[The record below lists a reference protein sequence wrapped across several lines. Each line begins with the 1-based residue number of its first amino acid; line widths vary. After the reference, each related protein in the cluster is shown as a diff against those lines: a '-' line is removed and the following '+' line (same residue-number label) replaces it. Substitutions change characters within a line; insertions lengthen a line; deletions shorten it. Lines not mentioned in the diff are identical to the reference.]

1 MVEETQE
8 QQEQKILLE
17 PKVDLQ
23 HVGPCKL
30 KVSFE
35 VAVDKVRQVVDDK
48 YAKLN
53 KAVQLPGFRK
63 GHAPRSLLERKF
75 GKEISDDVKHLLIE
89 NSVKEAIDAKKF
101 EPLIE
106 PKLLNEE
113 AVQFKADAPFT
124 FALEVEVR
132 PSIEI
137 KSYTG
142 LKVKK
147 PTIEVTDADVAQQIE
162 RHREAKAEWE
172 PVEEAAKEGDQ
183 VIQDMELVTDGNVVT
198 SEENVALA
206 LHDKISLLNAPIPEY
221 YKAIVGHKA
230 GDTVEY
236 TTKLPKET
244 EDPKLADKEVVV
256 RSKIKSVKRKKL
268 PELNDDFAKSL
279 DLDSLD
285 ELRQETKKFLTQQK
299 EEDAKAD
306 MYGQILR
313 ELTAQNEFPLP
324 EGLVQK
330 GASEHLQRLAVDMIC
345 RGAPQEVVQAELE
358 KNKDKAQ
365 EQATLHLKQ
374 QLIIE
379 HIASKEKIFVTEDEV
394 DRRIEQIAARQGRW
408 PTEVRDYLEQ
418 NDMLRALRGQMRTE
432 KVLEYLLSKAVL
444 E

>member
-1 MVEETQE
+1 MAEET
-8 QQEQKILLE
+8 QEQKILLE

-23 HVGPCKL
+23 QVGPCKL

-35 VAVDKVRQVVDDK
+35 VAIDKVRQVVDDK

-53 KAVQLPGFRK
+53 EAVQLPGFRK

-75 GKEISDDVKHLLIE
+75 GKEISSDVKHMLIE
-89 NSVKEAIDAKKF
+89 NSVREAIDAKKF

-106 PKLLNEE
+106 PKLLDEDQ
-113 AVQFKADAPFT
+113 VQFKADAPFT
-124 FALEVEVR
+124 FAVEVEVR
-132 PSIEI
+132 PNIEI

-142 LKVKK
+142 LKVKRPK
-147 PTIEVTDADVAQQIE
+147 VEVTDADIARQLE

-183 VIQDMELVTDGNVVT
+183 VIQDMELVTDGNVVM

-268 PELNDDFAKSL
+268 PELNDDLAKSL

-285 ELRQETKKFLTQQK
+285 QLREEIKKFLMRQK
-299 EEDAKAD
+299 EEDAKGD
-306 MYGQILR
+306 MYAQILT
-313 ELTAQNEFPLP
+313 ELAAQNDFPLP

-330 GASEHLQRLAVDMIC
+330 WASEHLQRLEVDMIN
-345 RGAPQEVVQAELE
+345 RGTPQDVVQAELE

-365 EQATLHLKQ
+365 EQATLSLKQ
-374 QLIIE
+374 HLIIE

-394 DRRIEQIAARQGRW
+394 DRRIEEIAARQGRW
-408 PTEVRDYLEQ
+408 PTEVRNYLEQ
-418 NDMLRALRGQMRTE
+418 NDMLRALRGLMRTE